1 MSSILQVLPR
11 DTIEEILSHLDIQ
24 NVKTFAITSKLSYQ
38 ISEKVLESKR
48 QNILTK
54 YTKRYKGLLV
64 KRLNKNTVIMCHYA
78 IQGTTVDQICRDPR
92 NRLTITQVESN
103 RKGPILHYQ
112 INLDLMI
119 KTLISKSEFI
129 NKAYP
134 KILAKNPTQE

>member
-1 MSSILQVLPR
+1 MLSILQILPR

-24 NVKTFAITSKLSYQ
+24 NVKTFAKTSKLSYQ

-78 IQGTTVDQICRDPR
+78 NQGTTVDQLCRDPR

>member
-24 NVKTFAITSKLSYQ
+24 NVKTFAKTSKLSYQ
-38 ISEKVLESKR
+38 ISEKVLEYKR

-78 IQGTTVDQICRDPR
+78 IQGTTVDQLCRDPR

-119 KTLISKSEFI
+119 KTLISKFEFI
-129 NKAYP
+129 KKAYP

>member
-1 MSSILQVLPR
+1 MSSILQVFPKE
-11 DTIEEILSHLDIQ
+11 IIAEILSHLDIQ
-24 NVKTFAITSKLSYQ
+24 NVKNFANTSKLSYQ

-64 KRLNKNTVIMCHYA
+64 KRLNKNSVIMCHYA
-78 IQGTTVDQICRDPR
+78 IQGTTVDQLCRDPR
-92 NRLTITQVESN
+92 TNRFTITQVESN
-103 RKGPILHYQ
+103 RKVPILYYQ

-119 KTLISKSEFI
+119 KTLISKFEFI

-134 KILAKNPTQE
+134 KILAKNPTQ

>member
-78 IQGTTVDQICRDPR
+78 IQGTTVDQLCRDPR

-134 KILAKNPTQE
+134 KILAKNPSQ